1 MRKIILLSTALS
13 VMASS
18 AFAQTG
24 YNKVVKPVS
33 PTVDDIINAPIEYDE
48 NGVVQ
53 AQYFSADDLS
63 DAEYKALLD
72 EADRIRAYQSIN
84 GVSQT
89 SVDIP
94 QTSQTVGTQYGYSN
108 GYQVEMVEPDSFVTA
123 VAAPKIHTIAKGD
136 TLYNLSKRYDASIA
150 AIQAENGLTGTA
162 LNIGQQ
168 IRIPGVVSSSLNTTI
183 LQPIFANAPEF
194 DGTVTRRVVEPQ
206 PIISQSTV
214 EATTQI
220 YAVLPKDTLY
230 SIARR
235 TCTKVDDLIDANGIA
250 NPNALSPGQRLALP
264 TGHCLAK

>member
-1 MRKIILLSTALS
+1 MRNIIILSTALS
-13 VMASS
+13 LMASS

-24 YNKVVKPVS
+24 YKKVIEPVA
-33 PTVDDIINAPIEYDE
+33 PTVDDIINAPIEYDD

-84 GVSQT
+84 GISQT
-89 SVDIP
+89 SVGV
-94 QTSQTVGTQYGYSN
+94 SQTAQTIGTKYSYSN
-108 GYQVEMVEPDSFVTA
+108 GYQVEMVEPDGFVTA

-150 AIQAENGLTGTA
+150 DIQAENGLTGTA

-168 IRIPGVVSSSLNTTI
+168 IRIPGVVSSSLNTTV
-183 LQPIFANAPEF
+183 LQPIFASSPTF
-194 DGTVTRRVVEPQ
+194 DGTVTRRVVEPE
-206 PIISQSTV
+206 PVISQSTI
-214 EATTQI
+214 ESATQI

-235 TCTKVDDLIDANGIA
+235 TCVKVDDLIDANGIT
-250 NPNALSPGQRLALP
+250 NPNALTPGQRLSLP
-264 TGHCLAK
+264 IGHCLAK